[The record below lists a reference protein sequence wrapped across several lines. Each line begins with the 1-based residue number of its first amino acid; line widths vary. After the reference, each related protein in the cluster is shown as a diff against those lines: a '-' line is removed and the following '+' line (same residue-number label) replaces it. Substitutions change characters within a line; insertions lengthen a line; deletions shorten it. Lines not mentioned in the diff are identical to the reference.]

1 MRPIDAQE
9 LKSRITVKMTIEL
22 MEHFGAYPIKEDDSC
37 IIFPAICHSS
47 DSPKLYYYPS
57 TNSFNC
63 WSQCTNVDHIS
74 IVQEQEGLNFKEA
87 MDWLIDFFNLG
98 LNKKFGRE
106 KKEIFK
112 PKEIIKKPIDIT
124 EKLPMYN
131 KSILNTFIDYQ
142 AVEWINEGISE
153 EIMKMFG
160 IKFDIDSN
168 AIVIPHYDM
177 DNRLIGIRV
186 RNLDKDI
193 AEEYGKYL
201 PLRDKTSGISY
212 AHQITRNLYGLYL
225 NKENI
230 MRYKKVI
237 LVESEKSVL
246 KIQGFYPNDNISLAL
261 CGSNVSD
268 FQLELLK
275 SIGVEQVIYAFDKEE
290 DEKMIKKLNKI
301 YKKTALLFDV
311 YTVEDKEGL
320 LELKDSPCDKGKEVF
335 DILMRNKE
343 KYNLEL

>member
-37 IIFPAICHSS
+37 IIFPTICHSS

-112 PKEIIKKPIDIT
+112 PKEIIKKPVDIT

-131 KSILNTFIDYQ
+131 
-142 AVEWINEGISE
+142 
-153 EIMKMFG
+153 
-160 IKFDIDSN
+160 
-168 AIVIPHYDM
+168 
-177 DNRLIGIRV
+177 
-186 RNLDKDI
+186 
-193 AEEYGKYL
+193 
-201 PLRDKTSGISY
+201 
-212 AHQITRNLYGLYL
+212 
-225 NKENI
+225 
-230 MRYKKVI
+230 
-237 LVESEKSVL
+237 
-246 KIQGFYPNDNISLAL
+246 
-261 CGSNVSD
+261 
-268 FQLELLK
+268 
-275 SIGVEQVIYAFDKEE
+275 
-290 DEKMIKKLNKI
+290 
-301 YKKTALLFDV
+301 
-311 YTVEDKEGL
+311 
-320 LELKDSPCDKGKEVF
+320 
-335 DILMRNKE
+335 
-343 KYNLEL
+343 